1 MKKNLMSVLILALVL
16 VNTILTAVLA
26 IGIIPSVKKSNQL
39 VETVASAIN
48 LELNG
53 ADGESVS
60 SVPMAQIETYDLE
73 DDMTINFK
81 KGEDGKD
88 HYVVLKASVSM
99 DTKNKG
105 YKEYGEEIS
114 AKASIIRN
122 EINSV
127 VSSYTYDEFRDDQ
140 QAVQNEI
147 LKNLRKVF
155 DSDFIVSVG
164 FSSVTCQ

>member
-16 VNTILTAVLA
+16 VNTILTAILA

-39 VETVASAIN
+39 VETVASA
-48 LELNG
+48 
-53 ADGESVS
+53 

-73 DDMTINFK
+73 NEMTINFK

-88 HYVVLKASVSM
+88 HYVVLKASISM

-105 YKEYGEEIS
+105 YKSYGKEIS
-114 AKASIIRN
+114 TKASVIQN

-127 VSSYTYDEFRDDQ
+127 VSSYTYEEFRDDQ
-140 QAVQNEI
+140 QAVQDEI
-147 LKNLRKVF
+147 LKNLRTMF

>member
-16 VNTILTAVLA
+16 VNTILTAILA

-53 ADGESVS
+53 ANGESAA

-73 DDMTINFK
+73 NEMTINFK

-88 HYVVLKASVSM
+88 HYVVLKAS
-99 DTKNKG
+99 DFHG
-105 YKEYGEEIS
+105 YEEQRIQELW
-114 AKASIIRN
+114 KRN
-122 EINSV
+122 FHKSKCDPE
-127 VSSYTYDEFRDDQ
+127 
-140 QAVQNEI
+140 
-147 LKNLRKVF
+147 
-155 DSDFIVSVG
+155 
-164 FSSVTCQ
+164 

>member
-26 IGIIPSVKKSNQL
+26 ISVVPSVKKTNQL
-39 VETVASAIN
+39 VDSVASAVK
-48 LELNG
+48 LELNSENG
-53 ADGESVS
+53 TKAS
-60 SVPMAQIETYDLE
+60 SVPMDQIATYDME
-73 DDMTINFK
+73 EEMTINLK
-81 KGEDGKD
+81 PGDDGKD
-88 HYVVLKASVSM
+88 HYVVLKASISM

-105 YKEYGEEIS
+105 YKSYGETIS
-114 AKASIIRN
+114 EKASIIKN

-127 VSSYTYDEFRDDQ
+127 VSSHTYEEFRDDQ
-140 QAVQNEI
+140 QGVQDEI
-147 LKNLRKVF
+147 LKNLQTLY

>member
-1 MKKNLMSVLILALVL
+1 MQMA
-16 VNTILTAVLA
+16 
-26 IGIIPSVKKSNQL
+26 
-39 VETVASAIN
+39 ESA
-48 LELNG
+48 
-53 ADGESVS
+53 A

-73 DDMTINFK
+73 NEMTINFK

-88 HYVVLKASVSM
+88 HYVVLKASISM

-105 YKEYGEEIS
+105 YKSYGKEIS
-114 AKASIIRN
+114 TKASVIQN

-127 VSSYTYDEFRDDQ
+127 VSSYTYEEFRDDQ
-140 QAVQNEI
+140 QAVQDEI
-147 LKNLRKVF
+147 LKNLRTMF

>member
-16 VNTILTAVLA
+16 VNTILTAILA

-53 ADGESVS
+53 ANGESAA

-73 DDMTINFK
+73 NEMT
-81 KGEDGKD
+81 
-88 HYVVLKASVSM
+88 
-99 DTKNKG
+99 
-105 YKEYGEEIS
+105 
-114 AKASIIRN
+114 
-122 EINSV
+122 
-127 VSSYTYDEFRDDQ
+127 SYTYEEFRDDQ
-140 QAVQNEI
+140 QAVQDVI
-147 LKNLRKVF
+147 LKNLRTMF

>member
-26 IGIIPSVKKSNQL
+26 ISVVPSVKKTNQL
-39 VETVASAIN
+39 VDSVASAVK
-48 LELNG
+48 LELNSENG
-53 ADGESVS
+53 TKAS
-60 SVPMAQIETYDLE
+60 SVPMNQIATYDME
-73 DDMTINFK
+73 EEMTINLK
-81 KGEDGKD
+81 PGDDGED
-88 HYVVLKASVSM
+88 HYVVLKASISM

-105 YKEYGEEIS
+105 YKSYGETIS
-114 AKASIIRN
+114 EKASIIKN

-127 VSSYTYDEFRDDQ
+127 VSSHTYEEFRDDQ
-140 QAVQNEI
+140 QGVQDEI
-147 LKNLRKVF
+147 LKNLQTLY

>member
-16 VNTILTAVLA
+16 VNTILTAILA

-53 ADGESVS
+53 ANGESAA

-73 DDMTINFK
+73 NEMTINFK

-88 HYVVLKASVSM
+88 HYVVLKASISM

-105 YKEYGEEIS
+105 YKSYGKEIS
-114 AKASIIRN
+114 TKASVIQN

-127 VSSYTYDEFRDDQ
+127 LSSYTYEEFRDDQ
-140 QAVQNEI
+140 QAVQDEI
-147 LKNLRKVF
+147 LKNLRTMF

>member
-16 VNTILTAVLA
+16 VNTILTAILA

-48 LELNG
+48 LAN
-53 ADGESVS
+53 GESAA

-73 DDMTINFK
+73 NEMTINFK

-88 HYVVLKASVSM
+88 HYVVLKASISM

-105 YKEYGEEIS
+105 YKSYGKEIS
-114 AKASIIRN
+114 TKASVIQN

-127 VSSYTYDEFRDDQ
+127 VSSYTYEEFRDGQ
-140 QAVQNEI
+140 QAVQDEI
-147 LKNLRKVF
+147 LKNLRTMF

>member
-16 VNTILTAVLA
+16 VNTILTAILA

-53 ADGESVS
+53 ANGESAA

-73 DDMTINFK
+73 NEMTINFK

-88 HYVVLKASVSM
+88 HYVVLKASISM

-105 YKEYGEEIS
+105 YKSYGKEMIQ
-114 AKASIIRN
+114 N

-127 VSSYTYDEFRDDQ
+127 VSSYTYEEFRDDQ
-140 QAVQNEI
+140 QAVQDEI
-147 LKNLRKVF
+147 LKNLRTMF

>member
-16 VNTILTAVLA
+16 VNTILTAILA

-53 ADGESVS
+53 ANGESAA

-73 DDMTINFK
+73 MTINFK

-88 HYVVLKASVSM
+88 HYVVLKASISM

-105 YKEYGEEIS
+105 YKSYGKEIS
-114 AKASIIRN
+114 TKASVIQN

-127 VSSYTYDEFRDDQ
+127 VSSYTYEEFRDDQ
-140 QAVQNEI
+140 QAVQDEI
-147 LKNLRKVF
+147 LKNLRTMF